1 LGPLGFAV
9 VGSGRAG
16 QARLRA
22 IADHPDTRLVATV
35 RHRAPPGEPT
45 LAGVLADPAV
55 DALVLCTPNL
65 LHAPVARAGLDAGK
79 HVLVEFPL
87 AADVATARALFEQA
101 RERGRILHV
110 EHIELLAPSQLAQRE
125 RRRGLG
131 ALIEGELRFTGAAE
145 GWIADEQLAGSPALR
160 AVARLHRLVDLSGEC
175 RVESA
180 ALERRGA
187 GYRLSVELCPLA
199 GGRLH
204 LVEERGPDRARGT
217 HWSIQCA
224 EGRLEDPPRE
234 SRSGLFQQDLGW
246 FVSRVRTGAASYVSE
261 ARVLDVLGLVEAI
274 DARTL

>member
-1 LGPLGFAV
+1 LDPLGLAV
-9 VGSGRAG
+9 VGTGRAG

-22 IADHPDTRLVATV
+22 IAEHPDARLIAAV
-35 RHRAPPGEPT
+35 RHTAGPGEPQ
-45 LAGVLADPAV
+45 LPDVLANPAV

-65 LHAPVARAGLDAGK
+65 LHAPVARAALEAGK

-87 AADVATARALFEQA
+87 APAVAPA
-101 RERGRILHV
+101 RELFALAQRRGRVLHV

-145 GWIADEQLAGSPALR
+145 GWIADERLAGSPALR
-160 AVARLHRLVDLSGEC
+160 AVARLHRLVDLFGDC

-180 ALERRGA
+180 ALERSA
-187 GYRLSVELCPLA
+187 NGYRLEVELSALA
-199 GGRLH
+199 GGRLR
-204 LVEERGPDRARGT
+204 LVEARGPDLARGT

-224 EGRLEDPPRE
+224 QGRLDDPPHE
-234 SRSGLFQQDLGW
+234 SPGGLFQQDLAC
-246 FVSRVRTGAASYVSE
+246 FVARVRSGAPSYVSE
-261 ARVLDVLGLVEAI
+261 ARVLDVLALVEQI